1 MNILFMT
8 PYIPYPPKFGGSV
21 RIYHLMRQLAKRHRV
36 HLLTYDEGDGLGDVS
51 GLEPFL
57 GEIRR
62 IPRDVA
68 GKRGDQLR
76 SLLHK
81 RSYQTRSHY
90 SEAMQ
95 SALEEMTV
103 ELEIDTVIVEFSQ
116 MNGFRFPDGVRLV
129 LDEHNVEY
137 DLLDRMARR
146 DRWSFRR
153 LFNHYEVLRF
163 RPEEIEFVRRAD
175 LTLATSERDAGLLR
189 EWVPETRTAVITNGV
204 DCEEFIRP
212 EGPRAPATGV
222 FVGAT
227 HYYPNEEGV
236 LYFLDRILPFIRAE
250 IPGFKMYI
258 VGGRPPASLRA
269 RASGQVV
276 VTGFVDDVK
285 PYMWENSV
293 FVVPLRMGGGTRFK
307 VVEALAASA
316 PTVSTSLGAEGIPV
330 HDEQE
335 IRIADE
341 PEAFAEAVIDVLRH
355 PEEAQAMANRGRDFV
370 RSRYDWNVIG
380 ENLHHELEALAAHG

>member
-1 MNILFMT
+1 M
-8 PYIPYPPKFGGSV
+8 
-21 RIYHLMRQLAKRHRV
+21 YHLMRQLAKWHQV
-36 HLLTYDEGDGLGDVS
+36 HLLTYDEGNDHGDIS

-62 IPRDVA
+62 IPRSEA
-68 GKRGDQLR
+68 RKHGDRLGFLLR
-76 SLLHK
+76 K

-90 SEAMQ
+90 SDAMQ
-95 SALEEMTV
+95 AALDEMSGK
-103 ELEIDTVIVEFSQ
+103 LKIDTVIVEFSQ

-153 LFNHYEVLRF
+153 LLKHYEVLRF

-175 LTLATSERDAGLLR
+175 LTLATSERDASLLR
-189 EWVPETRTAVITNGV
+189 ECVPERRTAVITNGV
-204 DCEEFIRP
+204 DCREFARP
-212 EGPRAPATGV
+212 DIPRAQATGV

-227 HYYPNEEGV
+227 HGYPNEDGV
-236 LYFLDRILPFIRAE
+236 LFFLDRILPFIRAE
-250 IPGFKMYI
+250 IPEFKMYI
-258 VGGRPPASLRA
+258 VGGRPPASLRE
-269 RASGQVV
+269 RASNQVV

-355 PEEAQAMANRGRDFV
+355 PAEAQAMANRGRDFV
-370 RSRYDWNVIG
+370 RSRYDWKVIG
-380 ENLHHELEALAAHG
+380 ENLHRELEALAARG